1 MAYTVTPDTGRNRLY
16 VSFEGFFDDDEAQRA
31 CAAVL
36 AAARQ
41 LIEGFAIVTDISEFK
56 ATTESGAESIARLQ
70 NELAGLGVS
79 RVVRIVGESV
89 VPNMQLS
96 RTARE
101 AGYGPGVRP
110 DTVRSREE
118 ADALLDV

>member
-1 MAYTVTPDTGRNRLY
+1 MAYTVSTDTGRNRLY
-16 VSFEGFFDDDEAQRA
+16 VTFTGFFDDDEAEKA

-36 AAARQ
+36 AAARE
-41 LIEGFAIVTDISEFK
+41 LGAGFAIVTDIADFK
-56 ATTESGAESIARLQ
+56 ATTEAGAEAIAGLQ
-70 NELAGLGVS
+70 RDLGALGVS
-79 RVVRIVGESV
+79 RVVRVVGDSV
-89 VPNMQLS
+89 LANMQLS

-118 ADALLDV
+118 AEALLDG